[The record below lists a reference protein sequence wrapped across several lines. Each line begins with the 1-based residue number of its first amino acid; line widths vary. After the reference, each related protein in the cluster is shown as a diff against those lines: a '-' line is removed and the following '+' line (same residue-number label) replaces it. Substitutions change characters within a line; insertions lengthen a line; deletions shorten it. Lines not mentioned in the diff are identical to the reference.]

1 MDSSLR
7 SPHQLIIR
15 NMVCDRCRAAVAR
28 VLEAQGL
35 PMKRIE
41 LGEVELF
48 REPSITKL
56 DALRIALREE
66 GFDLVDGRDA
76 VIIARIKAAIVNL
89 VHHAGTA
96 GRVKLGDHLSGLLH
110 KEYSGLTAL
119 FTQVEG
125 ITIEQYFLLQRLER
139 VKELIRYNELS
150 FSEIADHTGFSSAA
164 HLSAQFKQLTGMTP
178 SAFKNSHSA
187 ARLDLDKVG
196 RALS

>member
-1 MDSSLR
+1 MSTT
-7 SPHQLIIR
+7 LIIR
-15 NMVCDRCRAAVAR
+15 NMVCDRCKAAVGR
-28 VLEAQGL
+28 LLEAQRLGWTR
-35 PMKRIE
+35 MG

-48 REPSITKL
+48 REPLTTEL
-56 DALRIALREE
+56 DALREE

-89 VHHAGTA
+89 VHHAGTS

-150 FSEIADHTGFSSAA
+150 FSEIADRTGFSSAA
-164 HLSAQFKQLTGMTP
+164 HLSTQFKQLTGMTP